1 MDQHSIKNANNP
13 VDRFDVINKAY
24 DDSIKYKAATG
35 NIPDTV
41 MTDHTLFI
49 FSAAKAFQWKIK
61 ICEI

>member
-24 DDSIKYKAATG
+24 ADSIKYKAATG

-41 MTDHTLFI
+41 KTDHTLFI
-49 FSAAKAFQWKIK
+49 FSAARAFSVENKNM
-61 ICEI
+61 